1 MVTPGVA
8 DVKALTNKKVLAVAT
23 LFCVVKVEA
32 VEAKLIA
39 PAKLA
44 VIAAPAPED
53 VKPKL

>member
-1 MVTPGVA
+1 MVPDAPVDVNASTKVKLFKVA
-8 DVKALTNKKVLAVAT
+8 
-23 LFCVVKVEA
+23 LFCVVKVDA
-32 VEAKLIA
+32 VLAKLMA

>member
-1 MVTPGVA
+1 VVTPGVA
-8 DVKALTNKKVLAVAT
+8 DVKAFTKMKDLAVAT
-23 LFCVVKVEA
+23 LFCVVKVDA
-32 VEAKLIA
+32 VLAKLIA